1 MKKAGRGWSDI
12 LVRLENEDTGMIIE
26 IKYAE
31 EGRYG
36 AACEQALR
44 QIEEKDY
51 TAKLKEE
58 GCSLILKYAVAC
70 FRKKCRIVCEREEY
84 PSEE

>member
-1 MKKAGRGWSDI
+1 MRHGD
-12 LVRLENEDTGMIIE
+12 VRLTAVRDSFSR
-26 IKYAE
+26 K
-31 EGRYG
+31 
-36 AACEQALR
+36 
-44 QIEEKDY
+44 EKDY